1 MRPGGSRDRGVRLRP
16 DDVLVVM
23 WTAPRTSEAV
33 AEWMQAPRVHML
45 KFTLVAAN
53 L

>member
-1 MRPGGSRDRGVRLRP
+1 LTTC
-16 DDVLVVM
+16 LVVI
-23 WTAPRTSEAV
+23 WAPPRTSEAV

-45 KFTLVAAN
+45 KFTLVAAH